1 MRITSIIAGV
11 LLGLLFVMSGLV
23 VLLNMAPTP
32 PPPPEGSPAA
42 GFFAA
47 FGPTGYLT
55 FVKVLEVV
63 GGILVAIP
71 KTRRAGLLVLG
82 PIIINIL
89 AFHTF
94 VTRGEGLM
102 NPIIIGIVVVT
113 LFLVWVER
121 AAFAAFLSGRSVRAD
136 EPAREPMAA
145 EVVR

>member
-94 VTRGEGLM
+94 VTRGEGLR

-136 EPAREPMAA
+136 EPARGPMAA